1 MLSIEIT
8 KGKTTVFFD
17 ASTDVLYDRLAFV
30 GVKDI
35 PISGTKEATVKIFAW
50 SDEKLADMIKE
61 RLSDSDK
68 MSEINELCRK
78 VTYLRP
84 ADEQALMDRFEKENT
99 QSAAKM
105 IEIVDKMG
113 LEVVPPLKRYD
124 YVEGDEDE
132 EPVMNEQ
139 KM

>member
-124 YVEGDEDE
+124 YVESDE
-132 EPVMNEQ
+132 EVEPMMTEQ

>member
-1 MLSIEIT
+1 MLSIEIE
-8 KGKTTVFFD
+8 KGKTSVYFD

-35 PISGTKEATVKIFAW
+35 PISGTDEATVKVFAW
-50 SDEKLADMIKE
+50 DDEKLLDVIKE

-68 MSEINELCRK
+68 MSEVNELCRK

-84 ADEQALMDRFEKENT
+84 ADEKALIERFEKEDAHG
-99 QSAAKM
+99 AAQM
-105 IEIVDKMG
+105 INVVDEMG
-113 LEVVPPLKRYD
+113 LEVVNPLKRYD

-139 KM
+139 SM

>member
-35 PISGTKEATVKIFAW
+35 PISGTDEATVKVFAW
-50 SDEKLADMIKE
+50 NDEKLSDMIKD

-68 MSEINELCRK
+68 MSEVNELCRK

-84 ADEQALMDRFEKENT
+84 ADETALIERFEKENA
-99 QSAAKM
+99 QDAAQM
-105 IEIVDKMG
+105 IEIVDEMG

-132 EPVMNEQ
+132 PVMTEPN
-139 KM
+139 M

>member
-8 KGKTTVFFD
+8 KEKTTVFFD

-35 PISGTKEATVKIFAW
+35 PISGTDEATVKIFAW
-50 SDEKLADMIKE
+50 SNEKLADMIKE
-61 RLSDSDK
+61 RLSDSDT

-84 ADEQALMDRFEKENT
+84 ADEQALMDRFEKENA
-99 QSAAKM
+99 QGAAKM
-105 IEIVDKMG
+105 TEIVDEMG
-113 LEVVPPLKRYD
+113 LEVVPPLKRYH
-124 YVEGDEDE
+124 YIEGDEDE
-132 EPVMNEQ
+132 EPVMTEPN
-139 KM
+139 M

>member
-1 MLSIEIT
+1 MLSIEIE
-8 KGKTTVFFD
+8 KGKTSVYFD
-17 ASTDVLYDRLAFV
+17 ASTDILYDRLAFV

-35 PISGTKEATVKIFAW
+35 PICGTDEATIKIFAW

-84 ADEQALMDRFEKENT
+84 ADEQALMDRFEKEDVHG
-99 QSAAKM
+99 AAQM
-105 IEIVDKMG
+105 INVVDEMG
-113 LEVVPPLKRYD
+113 LMNHPPLSILLRSIRFLTTL
-124 YVEGDEDE
+124 
-132 EPVMNEQ
+132 
-139 KM
+139 

>member
-8 KGKTTVFFD
+8 KGKTTVYFD

-35 PISGTKEATVKIFAW
+35 PISGTDEATVKVFAW
-50 SDEKLADMIKE
+50 NDEKLSDMIKD
-61 RLSDSDK
+61 RLSDIDK
-68 MSEINELCRK
+68 MSEVHELCRK

-84 ADEQALMDRFEKENT
+84 ADDQALMDRFEKENAQGT
-99 QSAAKM
+99 AKM
-105 IEIVDKMG
+105 IEIVDEMG

-132 EPVMNEQ
+132 PVMNEQ
-139 KM
+139 NM

>member
-35 PISGTKEATVKIFAW
+35 SISGTDEATVKIYTW
-50 SDEKLADMIKE
+50 NNEKLSDMVKE

-68 MSEINELCRK
+68 MSEVTELCRK

-84 ADEQALMDRFEKENT
+84 ADEKALIERFEKENA
-99 QSAAKM
+99 QGAAKM
-105 IEIVDKMG
+105 IEIVDEMG

-124 YVEGDEDE
+124 YIEGDED

-139 KM
+139 NM

>member
-35 PISGTKEATVKIFAW
+35 PISGTDEATVKVFAW
-50 SDEKLADMIKE
+50 NDEKLSDMIKD

-68 MSEINELCRK
+68 MSEVNELCRK

-84 ADEQALMDRFEKENT
+84 ADEKALIERFEKEDAHG
-99 QSAAKM
+99 AAQM
-105 IEIVDKMG
+105 IEIVDEMG

-132 EPVMNEQ
+132 PVMNEQ
-139 KM
+139 NM

>member
-8 KGKTTVFFD
+8 KGKTTVYFD

-35 PISGTKEATVKIFAW
+35 PIRGTDEATVKIFAW

-61 RLSDSDK
+61 RLSDDDK
-68 MSEINELCRK
+68 MSEINELCKK

-84 ADEQALMDRFEKENT
+84 ADEQALMDRFEKEDVHG
-99 QSAAKM
+99 AAQM
-105 IEIVDKMG
+105 INVVDEMG
-113 LEVVPPLKRYD
+113 LEVVNPLKRYD

-132 EPVMNEQ
+132 PVMTEPN
-139 KM
+139 M

>member
-35 PISGTKEATVKIFAW
+35 PISGTDEATVKVFAW
-50 SDEKLADMIKE
+50 NDEKLSDMIKD

-68 MSEINELCRK
+68 MSEVNELCRK

-84 ADEQALMDRFEKENT
+84 ADEQALMDRFEKENA

-105 IEIVDKMG
+105 IEIVDEMG

-132 EPVMNEQ
+132 PVMTEPN
-139 KM
+139 M

>member
-35 PISGTKEATVKIFAW
+35 PISGTDEATVKVFAW
-50 SDEKLADMIKE
+50 NDEKLSDMIKD

-68 MSEINELCRK
+68 MSEVNELCRK

-84 ADEQALMDRFEKENT
+84 ADEMALIERFEKENA
-99 QSAAKM
+99 QDAAQM
-105 IEIVDKMG
+105 IEIVDEMG

-132 EPVMNEQ
+132 EPVMTEPN
-139 KM
+139 M